1 MDLAAIWLSLVTN
14 VFNLQ
19 ALVMALITI
28 GLITIMTGLHYL
40 LVQRIRWT
48 ALIHG
53 IEVFCILLSMLLLRQ
68 MYLLLNADIGVGWA
82 YVTAQMTIMLF
93 SLYTFRYWAINI
105 LNVLMPFFIYGQN
118 IYLGNGISH
127 LEVFLAMS
135 LVLAGAVLYFSHHQN
150 DIFNSA
156 W

>member
-40 LVQRIRWT
+40 PVQRIRWT

-53 IEVFCILLSMLLLRQ
+53 IEVFCILLSYATVAPDVFVIKSRHLRWLGLRQ
-68 MYLLLNADIGVGWA
+68 CTNDN
-82 YVTAQMTIMLF
+82 YVI
-93 SLYTFRYWAINI
+93 
-105 LNVLMPFFIYGQN
+105 
-118 IYLGNGISH
+118 
-127 LEVFLAMS
+127 
-135 LVLAGAVLYFSHHQN
+135 
-150 DIFNSA
+150 
-156 W
+156 